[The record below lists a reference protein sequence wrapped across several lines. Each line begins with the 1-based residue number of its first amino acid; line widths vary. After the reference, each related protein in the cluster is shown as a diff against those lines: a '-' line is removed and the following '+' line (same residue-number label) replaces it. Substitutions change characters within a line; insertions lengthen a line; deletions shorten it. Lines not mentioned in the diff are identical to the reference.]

1 MSERPTPDLTILE
14 TRVYRGANVWSY
26 EKAIHLVVDLGSLEK
41 YPTNTLPGF
50 TDNILQM
57 LPGLREHS
65 CSRGRRGGFV
75 ERLNEGTW
83 LGHVAEH
90 CALALQQVV
99 GHDIRRGK
107 TRQVKGRTGVY
118 NVVFGYIDERVGLAA
133 AKLAIRLVNHL
144 VEADPEFDWDAELEA
159 FILRAE
165 RTAFGPST
173 QALVDEAVSR
183 DIPWI
188 RLNQH
193 SLVQLGQGVHA
204 KRIRATMTS
213 ETASI
218 AVDIASDKDLT
229 TKLLGAAGLPV
240 PKQDSVRTEDQAVRV
255 AERIG
260 YPVVVKPLDGNH
272 GRGVCLD
279 LQSELDV
286 REAFPIAK
294 EQSRRGWVI
303 VESFVTGKDYRCLVI
318 DGRIAAI
325 AERVPASVTGD
336 GTSTVEQLVDLTN
349 ADPRRGVG
357 HEKVLTRIKVDAA
370 AEEVLAAQGHTL
382 SSIPAEGEMV
392 KLALTGNMSTG
403 GISIDRTFEA
413 HPENVEIAEEA
424 ARMIGLD
431 IAGIDFI
438 CPDIT
443 EPVRETGGAIC
454 EVNAAPGFRMH
465 THPTIGEPQFI
476 AKPVVD
482 MLFPPGA
489 PSRIPIVAVTGTN
502 GKTTTSRMISHIFKG
517 MGRKVGMTST
527 DGVVIDERLV
537 IRADASGPRSA
548 RMVLQN
554 PRVDF
559 AVFEVAR
566 GGILREGLG
575 YERNDVAVVLN
586 VQPDHLG
593 LRGIDTVEQLADVK
607 AVLVEAVP
615 RDGHAVLNA
624 DDPLVREMRRR
635 CSGQVVWFSM
645 EEPGSEAR
653 DMIDAHCRRGGK
665 ALVLNP
671 SERGEMIVVKHGRRE
686 MQLAWTHLLPATFGG
701 RARMNVQNTLAAAA
715 AAFAAG
721 APLHDIRQGL
731 RSFSTNYYLS
741 PGRLN
746 EVEVNGVN
754 VIVDYCHN
762 APGMKM
768 LGDFV
773 DRVGETP
780 GLVARARP
788 PLPDRDHRHGRRPAG
803 RGHAR
808 ARPHRRT
815 ALRRGRGPRGR
826 RSSGPAARRH
836 RDAGDRGSAHRH
848 GGGRPVQ
855 AGRDG
860 PRGDRRGPARH
871 EPRQPRRPRGGVR
884 RPARR
889 SDGRARDLVQ
899 PGPGRQ
905 RRQRR
910 GPGRRPGLRAGVHRR
925 LTRDHP
931 GQELEHR
938 RVRRVDQVTA
948 VDDLVPGVGQ
958 HVGEAY
964 VDGAPD
970 GVRRLAGEDQ
980 RRLEHRGQVVHGGR
994 ERLGAEVEAAAVDLG
1009 EHGRPAGGQDPPR
1022 LLGDPLPELRAE
1034 REVEQGA
1041 RHRLRVRVTRGQQL
1055 LTQLAR
1061 PAPSARVDGEDRRLE
1076 QDQRLHQ
1083 VRTAYGEGQRDLPTG
1098 APADDHRRRG
1108 VQLGQQC
1115 RDVLDLVVEV
1125 DRRLRSVEGAA
1136 VVAPPVV
1143 GDAASP
1149 SGQLLRGSV
1158 PEHGRTR
1165 AAVDPQDREPGATVL
1180 VVEVQAGPAKAGHP
1194 PSLRAPA
1201 RS

>member
-1 MSERPTPDLTILE
+1 MSTPSPDLSILE

-26 EKAIHLVVDLGSLEK
+26 EKAIHLVVDLGSLEEF
-41 YPTNTLPGF
+41 PSNTLSGF
-50 TDNILQM
+50 TENLLQM

-83 LGHVAEH
+83 AGHVTEH
-90 CALALQQVV
+90 VALALQQVV

-107 TRQVKGRTGVY
+107 TRQVKGQHGRY
-118 NVVFGYIDERVGLAA
+118 NIIYGYVDEQVGLAA
-133 AKLAIRLVNHL
+133 ARLAVRLVNHL

-173 QALVDEAVSR
+173 QAILDEAVSR

-213 ETASI
+213 ATSAI
-218 AVDIASDKDLT
+218 AVDVASDKDLT
-229 TKLLGAAGLPV
+229 TRLLGAAGLPV
-240 PKQDSVRTEDQAVRV
+240 PKQESVRSADQAVKV
-255 AERIG
+255 AARIG

-279 LQSELDV
+279 LRDADDV
-286 REAFPIAK
+286 RAAFPVA
-294 EQSRRGWVI
+294 EAQSRRGWVI
-303 VESFVTGKDYRCLVI
+303 VESFITGRDYRCLII
-318 DGRIAAI
+318 DGRLAAV
-325 AERVPASVTGD
+325 AERVPAHVIGD
-336 GTSTVEQLVDLTN
+336 GQSTIEDLVELTN

-357 HEKVLTRIKVDAA
+357 HEKVLTRIRVDDAA
-370 AEEVLAAQGHTL
+370 VQLLADQGYKL
-382 SSIPAEGEMV
+382 GDVPPPGEMV
-392 KLALTGNMSTG
+392 KLTLTGNMSTG

-424 ARMIGLD
+424 ARMVGLD

-476 AKPVVD
+476 SKPVID

-502 GKTTTSRMISHIFKG
+502 GKTTTSRMIAHIFKG

-537 IRADASGPRSA
+537 IRADASGPKSA

-624 DDPLVREMRRR
+624 DDPLVRAMRRR
-635 CSGQVVWFSM
+635 CSGDVVWFSM
-645 EEPGSEAR
+645 AEPGSEER
-653 DMIDAHCRRGGK
+653 EMIDQHCRRGGK
-665 ALVLNP
+665 ALVLEP
-671 SERGEMIVVKHGRRE
+671 SDRGEMIVVRHGRRD

-731 RSFSTNYYLS
+731 RTFSTSYYLS

-746 EVEVNGVN
+746 QVEVTGRQ

-762 APGMKM
+762 APGMRM

-773 DRVGETP
+773 DRVAE
-780 GLVARARP
+780 GLAATSE
-788 PLPDRDHRHGRRPAG
+788 LGRVSRIGVIA
-803 RGHAR
+803 
-808 ARPHRRT
+808 T
-815 ALRRGRGPRGR
+815 
-826 RSSGPAARRH
+826 
-836 RDAGDRGSAHRH
+836 AGDRRDDDMRELGAIAAHHFDVVVVREDESLR
-848 GGGRPVQ
+848 GRKRGATADLVAEGVRQTMAAGGRCKQLETIPDEITAVRHAMARSNPGDLVVVCVDQHPVVMAELENWSNQAQ
-855 AGRDG
+855 AGSGTTD
-860 PRGDRRGPARH
+860 
-871 EPRQPRRPRGGVR
+871 
-884 RPARR
+884 
-889 SDGRARDLVQ
+889 
-899 PGPGRQ
+899 
-905 RRQRR
+905 
-910 GPGRRPGLRAGVHRR
+910 
-925 LTRDHP
+925 
-931 GQELEHR
+931 
-938 RVRRVDQVTA
+938 
-948 VDDLVPGVGQ
+948 
-958 HVGEAY
+958 
-964 VDGAPD
+964 AP
-970 GVRRLAGEDQ
+970 
-980 RRLEHRGQVVHGGR
+980 
-994 ERLGAEVEAAAVDLG
+994 
-1009 EHGRPAGGQDPPR
+1009 
-1022 LLGDPLPELRAE
+1022 LGDPDF
-1034 REVEQGA
+1034 
-1041 RHRLRVRVTRGQQL
+1041 T
-1055 LTQLAR
+1055 
-1061 PAPSARVDGEDRRLE
+1061 PA
-1076 QDQRLHQ
+1076 
-1083 VRTAYGEGQRDLPTG
+1083 
-1098 APADDHRRRG
+1098 
-1108 VQLGQQC
+1108 
-1115 RDVLDLVVEV
+1115 
-1125 DRRLRSVEGAA
+1125 
-1136 VVAPPVV
+1136 VASGP
-1143 GDAASP
+1143 DA
-1149 SGQLLRGSV
+1149 
-1158 PEHGRTR
+1158 
-1165 AAVDPQDREPGATVL
+1165 
-1180 VVEVQAGPAKAGHP
+1180 
-1194 PSLRAPA
+1194 
-1201 RS
+1201 

>member
-1 MSERPTPDLTILE
+1 MSDSLDPQVTTARGGSRPSPDLAIIE

-26 EKAIHLVVDLGSLEK
+26 DRAIHLVVDLGVLEEF
-41 YPTNTLPGF
+41 PTNTLTGF
-50 TDNILQM
+50 TDHLLEA

-75 ERLNEGTW
+75 ERLHEGTW

-90 CALALQQVV
+90 VALALQQVV

-107 TRQVKGRTGVY
+107 TRQVKGQKGHY
-118 NVVFGYIDERVGLAA
+118 NVVYGFLDEQVGLAA
-133 AKLAIRLVNHL
+133 GRLAVRLVNHL
-144 VEADPEFDWDAELEA
+144 VEADPEFDFADELDS
-159 FILRAE
+159 FILRAQ

-213 ETASI
+213 ETSSI

-229 TKLLGAAGLPV
+229 TRLLGAAGLPV
-240 PKQDSVRTEDQAVRV
+240 PKQESVRTADQAVTV
-255 AERIG
+255 ARRIG
-260 YPVVVKPLDGNH
+260 FPVVVKPLDGNH

-279 LQSELDV
+279 LLSDDDV
-286 REAFPIAK
+286 REAFDIAK
-294 EQSRRGWVI
+294 EQSRRGVVV
-303 VESFVTGKDYRCLVI
+303 VESHITGKDYRCLII
-318 DGRIAAI
+318 DGKVAAI

-336 GTSTVEQLVDLTN
+336 GTSTVRQLVDLTN

-370 AEEVLAAQGHTL
+370 AEEVLAGQGHTL
-382 SSIPAEGEMV
+382 ESVPASGEMV

-403 GISIDRTFEA
+403 GISIDRTLEA
-413 HPENVEIAEEA
+413 HPENAEIAEEA

-527 DGVVIDERLV
+527 DGVVIDERLL

-645 EEPGSEAR
+645 AEPGSEER

-665 ALVLNP
+665 ALVLQP
-671 SERGEMIVVKHGRRE
+671 TDRGEMIVVRHGSRD
-686 MQLAWTHLLPATFGG
+686 MQLAFTHLLPATFSG
-701 RARMNVQNTLAAAA
+701 RARMNVQNSLAAAA

-731 RSFSTNYYLS
+731 RTFSTNYYLS

-746 EVEVNGVN
+746 EVDVNGVN

-762 APGMKM
+762 APGMRM

-773 DRVGETP
+773 DRVGDSLDSGSELGKPSRIGIIATAGDRRDEDMVELGEIAAHHFDVVIVREDHNLRRRPLGETA
-780 GLVARARP
+780 GLVA
-788 PLPDRDHRHGRRPAG
+788 
-803 RGHAR
+803 
-808 ARPHRRT
+808 
-815 ALRRGRGPRGR
+815 
-826 RSSGPAARRH
+826 
-836 RDAGDRGSAHRH
+836 
-848 GGGRPVQ
+848 
-855 AGRDG
+855 
-860 PRGDRRGPARH
+860 
-871 EPRQPRRPRGGVR
+871 
-884 RPARR
+884 
-889 SDGRARDLVQ
+889 
-899 PGPGRQ
+899 
-905 RRQRR
+905 
-910 GPGRRPGLRAGVHRR
+910 
-925 LTRDHP
+925 
-931 GQELEHR
+931 
-938 RVRRVDQVTA
+938 
-948 VDDLVPGVGQ
+948 
-958 HVGEAY
+958 
-964 VDGAPD
+964 D
-970 GVRRLAGEDQ
+970 GVRRGMES
-980 RRLEHRGQVVHGGR
+980 GGR
-994 ERLGAEVEAAAVDLG
+994 CKQLEVILDEIEAVRHAMS
-1009 EHGRPAGGQDPPR
+1009 
-1022 LLGDPLPELRAE
+1022 RAN
-1034 REVEQGA
+1034 
-1041 RHRLRVRVTRGQQL
+1041 RG
-1055 LTQLAR
+1055 
-1061 PAPSARVDGEDRRLE
+1061 
-1076 QDQRLHQ
+1076 
-1083 VRTAYGEGQRDLPTG
+1083 
-1098 APADDHRRRG
+1098 
-1108 VQLGQQC
+1108 
-1115 RDVLDLVVEV
+1115 DLVVVCV
-1125 DRRLRSVEGAA
+1125 DKHPA
-1136 VVAPPVV
+1136 VMEELESWSEYA
-1143 GDAASP
+1143 
-1149 SGQLLRGSV
+1149 
-1158 PEHGRTR
+1158 
-1165 AAVDPQDREPGATVL
+1165 
-1180 VVEVQAGPAKAGHP
+1180 QAGASVGGTEEAAGGDP
-1194 PSLRAPA
+1194 DYYTPQATPEV
-1201 RS
+1201 